1 MGMTGIKIEN
11 DLNKTPESHYVPFQ
25 TIQCY
30 YMYVNLKYEILS
42 MAGYTSSCMTFASK
56 MITTDILAVFLSQ
69 LLKK

>member
-1 MGMTGIKIEN
+1 
-11 DLNKTPESHYVPFQ
+11 
-25 TIQCY
+25 
-30 YMYVNLKYEILS
+30 MYVNLKYEILS